1 MGMSEILDED
11 GKLKVT
17 SMSELLEYRKGALV
31 QLPPFAAGQPF
42 VARLRRPSMMGLMRK
57 GRIPNAL
64 LSTAQDLFN
73 GKVGASTKENNDDEI
88 AELLGVLDILCEAM
102 FVEPSFSDLTK
113 AGIELTDE
121 QYTFLFNYSQ
131 QGVKAVEPFFD

>member
-1 MGMSEILDED
+1 MSDILDEN

-17 SMSELLEYRKGALV
+17 PIEDLLEYRKGAIV
-31 QLPPFAAGQPF
+31 QLPPFASGQPF
-42 VARLRRPSMMGLMRK
+42 VARLRRPSMMALMRNGK
-57 GRIPNAL
+57 IPNTL

-73 GKVGASTKENNDDEI
+73 GNVAVKTENNNDSI
-88 AELLGVLDILCEAM
+88 SELLEVLDILCEAM
-102 FVEPSFSDLTK
+102 FVEPSFSQLTK

-121 QYTFLFNYSQ
+121 QYTFLFSYSQ